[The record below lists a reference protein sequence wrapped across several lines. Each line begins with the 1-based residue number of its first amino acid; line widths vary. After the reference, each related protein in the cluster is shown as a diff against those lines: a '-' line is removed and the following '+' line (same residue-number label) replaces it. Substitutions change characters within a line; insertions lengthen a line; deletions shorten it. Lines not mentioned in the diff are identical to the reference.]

1 MTLPLQFLVPAITLI
16 TTMLGMGVLWGALK
30 TQVGHLKEEVDRLC
44 GQLDRQEAH
53 LAALQ
58 EEVRVNFAQ
67 AQVAAKAPRRLKR
80 RK

>member
-1 MTLPLQFLVPAITLI
+1 LQIVAPALTLLI
-16 TTMLGMGVLWGALK
+16 TMVGMGVLWGALK

-44 GQLDRQEAH
+44 GQLDRQEIH

-67 AQVAAKAPRRLKR
+67 VAAKAPRKR